1 MTINQSWERELKSE
15 FSKDYFKNLEQLI
28 NLEYQE
34 KIIYPP
40 KELIY
45 NAFNK
50 CSFEDVKV
58 VIIGQDPYHG
68 AGQANGLSFSVASD
82 IKTPRS
88 LQNIFKEIKND
99 LNIEIPKSG
108 NLERWAEQGV
118 LLLNAVLTVEAGNPN
133 SHKNK
138 GWEVFTDTVIELL
151 AKKKSNIVYML
162 WGAYAQK
169 KGKIINSEHNLIL
182 KSTHPS
188 PLSANRG
195 GWFNKHQFSISNLY
209 LKEHGLT
216 PIKW

>member
-1 MTINQSWERELKSE
+1 MTINQSWERKLKSE
-15 FSKDYFKNLEQLI
+15 FAKDYFKNLEEFV
-28 NLEYQE
+28 NFEYQKKE
-34 KIIYPP
+34 IYPP
-40 KELIY
+40 KKLIY

-68 AGQANGLSFSVASD
+68 VGQANGLSFSVASD
-82 IKTPRS
+82 IKLPRS

-151 AKKKSNIVYML
+151 SKKKSNIVYML
-162 WGAYAQK
+162 WGNYAQK
-169 KGKIINSEHNLIL
+169 KGEIINSKQNLIL
-182 KSTHPS
+182 KSNHPS

-195 GWFNKHQFSISNLY
+195 GWFNKHQFSTSNLY